1 VAELCRG
8 FDSVSVCLSKGL
20 GAPAGTM
27 LVGTA
32 PVIERARR
40 ARKIL
45 GGAMRQAGIIA
56 AAGLYALEHHVERLA
71 EDHANAR
78 LLAERLTRSSR
89 VVIELD
95 RVETNIVVFRLAED
109 APDAAT
115 VVARAAERGVLVF
128 AFGPRTVRAVTHLDV
143 DRGACERGAEIL
155 VEVAES
161 SPSRVAPTEPGR
173 P

>member
-1 VAELCRG
+1 VG
-8 FDSVSVCLSKGL
+8 SVL
-20 GAPAGTM
+20 AG
-27 LVGTA
+27 
-32 PVIERARR
+32 RR
-40 ARKIL
+40 ADVEALVRYRRML
-45 GGAMRQAGIIA
+45 GGAMRQSGVVA
-56 AAGLYALEHHVERLA
+56 AAGIVALEQNVERLA

-161 SPSRVAPTEPGR
+161 SPSRVAPAEPGR